1 MEFKW
6 NYHITVK
13 GAISQLYI
21 TLLNKTS
28 RTKYRLQL
36 FESFT
41 PTSIPPQILQENEHA
56 RSNPLVVR
64 GWGLSCSD
72 SSTTFL
78 LWAQTDPKHPGVPFL
93 PSVPQWTDASSGS
106 FSLSSPS
113 DLVPC
118 YKQGRWCRWGLSSKQ
133 PPADPPASFPGLL

>member
-13 GAISQLYI
+13 GAISQVYI
-21 TLLNKTS
+21 TLLNKTF

-64 GWGLSCSD
+64 G
-72 SSTTFL
+72 
-78 LWAQTDPKHPGVPFL
+78 
-93 PSVPQWTDASSGS
+93 
-106 FSLSSPS
+106 
-113 DLVPC
+113 
-118 YKQGRWCRWGLSSKQ
+118 
-133 PPADPPASFPGLL
+133 